1 MSIYTEDDLR
11 PALAEEARSAPPP
24 IDVWGRLRR
33 RVTIR
38 KWTRAGVAVSVAGVA
53 AVAAISALP
62 GGGDDQSK
70 LRIADGSTLTW
81 TPDRPLS
88 AAELRLSA
96 DIVRHRLDA
105 LGISGATVE
114 TQQGALTIHAP
125 KLAPSVAAD
134 IMAVGVVQLRPVL
147 AVQPPGQHAR
157 SAAEASTPRLSA
169 AERAY
174 ADAACPSQSPDSGLT
189 ASPSDYLIACSQ
201 DRTAEYLLGPAAL
214 DNAAVADAQ
223 AVHDQNAGDWLV
235 DVSFTAAG
243 GRGFQELTAATAAK
257 PDLGNCGPP
266 RGCNGIGFVVDGVV
280 LSAPRVQQ
288 PGGIRG
294 GQTQIAGALTEDEAR
309 LLAAL
314 AVSSPLPAAFS
325 TTS

>member
-11 PALAEEARSAPPP
+11 QALVEEAMSTPPP
-24 IDVWGRLRR
+24 IDAWNRLRR

-38 KWTRAGVAVSVAGVA
+38 RWTRAGVAVSIAGVA

-62 GGGDDQSK
+62 GAGDEQSK
-70 LRIADGSTLTW
+70 LGIANGSTLTW
-81 TPDRPLS
+81 TPDRPLTG
-88 AAELRLSA
+88 AELRQA
-96 DIVRHRLDA
+96 MDVVRHRLDA
-105 LGISGATVE
+105 LGVSGATIQTE
-114 TQQGALTIHAP
+114 QGALTITAP
-125 KLAPSVAAD
+125 KLAPPLASG
-134 IMAVGVVQLRPVL
+134 IMTVGVVQLRPVL
-147 AVQPPGQHAR
+147 AVQPPGQHVR

-169 AERAY
+169 AEQAY

-201 DRTAEYLLGPAAL
+201 DGTAEYLLGPAAL
-214 DNAAVADAQ
+214 DNADVADAQ

-235 DVSFTAAG
+235 DVDFTAAG
-243 GRGFQELTAATAAK
+243 GRDFQELTAAAAAK
-257 PDLGNCGPP
+257 PNLGNCGPP

-294 GQTQIAGALTEDEAR
+294 GQTQITSTLTEDEAR

-314 AVSSPLPAAFS
+314 AASSPLPAAFS
-325 TTS
+325 TTR